1 MENRTAL
8 GLFLALAVN
17 RPVAALSG
25 RASLSSAGSRA
36 AGTTRVFSRAPA
48 RPAAAPLELVHHLV
62 DVDAN
67 LLHADLANDIEHHIQ
82 VFGCIVFIWAE
93 GQLGSRGYAV
103 AIQQSSTSVES

>member
-17 RPVAALSG
+17 RPVVALSG

-36 AGTTRVFSRAPA
+36 AGTARALSSK
-48 RPAAAPLELVHHLV
+48 PAAASLELVHDLV

-67 LLHADLANDIEHHIQ
+67 LLHADLSNDMEHHIQ
-82 VFGCIVFIWAE
+82 VVGCIV
-93 GQLGSRGYAV
+93 
-103 AIQQSSTSVES
+103 